1 MLRPRALRGLA
12 RLVGTGWGAQLEEG
26 EVDDRLPYFRQ
37 CVLRE
42 LNRNDAG
49 EGAGTASYDGDDGAA
64 DDAADADRA

>member
-1 MLRPRALRGLA
+1 
-12 RLVGTGWGAQLEEG
+12 VGRQLEEG

-49 EGAGTASYDGDDGAA
+49 GGAGTASDDGDDGSA
-64 DDAADADRA
+64 DDATDADRA